1 MSLPDIDIKLGN
13 GQIGSTLPNED
24 RTTGVLTGAAAVAGK
39 FELNKAYTV
48 KGMVDVANLGIVNSV
63 DNGKLYKFCVEFYE
77 EAGEGTELWIFAFAK
92 TTKVS
97 DWFTPDAQTGKVPAQ
112 DLLNAANGKIRRLYT
127 VYNPLGSFVPTI
139 LTGLET
145 DVWLTMQKAQ
155 LFANNYT
162 AQKYAPVRI
171 AVEGFAFNGDNIAL
185 ATLETKEYNR
195 VSVLIGDTQ
204 PKTGAV
210 TNYGAAM
217 GVLAGRMAA
226 FPIHNNVGK
235 VKNGSLQPLQMFIG
249 DTPAELY
256 DVAALHDKSYISFR
270 KHTNKAG
277 FYFTDDPQACSL
289 QDDYHSNAR
298 GDVIDKAYRLT
309 YDVQVEEILDEAW
322 INADGTPDAIWA
334 KDLEGRTESYIM
346 ANMGEQLQYRIGDA
360 ELPVKVFI
368 DPTQNVATTSKLKT
382 AIKVK
387 PWGYIRMMETVLSY
401 SLQTN

>member
-1 MSLPDIDIKLGN
+1 MSLPNIDIKLGN

-48 KGMVDVANLGIVNSV
+48 KGMVDIANLGIVASV
-63 DNGKLYKFCVEFYE
+63 DNAKLYKFCKEFYE

-97 DWFTPDAQTGKVPAQ
+97 DWFTADAQTGKVPAQ
-112 DLLNAANGKIRRLYT
+112 DLLNASNGKIRRLHT

-139 LTGLET
+139 VTGLET
-145 DVWLTMQKAQ
+145 DVWLAMQKAQ
-155 LFANNYT
+155 LFAENYT

-171 AVEGFAFNGDNIAL
+171 AVEGFAFDGDKVTL
-185 ATLETKEYNR
+185 ATLETKQYNR

-204 PKTGAV
+204 PKTGTV

-226 FPIHNNVGK
+226 YPIHNNIGK
-235 VKNGSLQPLQMFIG
+235 VKNGSLQPLQMYIG

-256 DVAALHDKSYISFR
+256 DVAALHDKSYITFR
-270 KHTNKAG
+270 QHTGKSG
-277 FYFTDDPQACSL
+277 YYFSDDPQACPVV
-289 QDDYHSNAR
+289 DDYHSNAR

-309 YDVQVEEILDEAW
+309 YLVQVDEILDESW

-334 KDLEGRTESYIM
+334 KDLEGRIESYIM
-346 ANMGEQLQYRIGDA
+346 ANMGEQLQYRIGDT

-387 PWGYIRMMETVLSY
+387 PWGYIRMMETELSY